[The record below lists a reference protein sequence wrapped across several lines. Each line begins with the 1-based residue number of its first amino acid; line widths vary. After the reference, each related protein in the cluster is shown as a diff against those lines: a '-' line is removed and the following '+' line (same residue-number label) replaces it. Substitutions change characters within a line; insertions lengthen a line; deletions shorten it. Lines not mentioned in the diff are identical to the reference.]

1 MAKDSNGFVKKK
13 IFVFL
18 ICFGSENFFE
28 VYIKVITEKCPE
40 KPWQFSNQWK
50 KQKMKENKKKKTK
63 RVEKSDMLVKF
74 MKSATILLVLC

>member
-1 MAKDSNGFVKKK
+1 VFRLKRKKYRFNTNGTTLTNDTNQVVEKRRMAKDSNGFVKKK

-40 KPWQFSNQWK
+40 KP
-50 KQKMKENKKKKTK
+50 
-63 RVEKSDMLVKF
+63 
-74 MKSATILLVLC
+74 